1 MNKSVIALAIGATLA
16 APVASADVELF
27 GKAVVLYGK
36 LHGSVD
42 YYDRG
47 TATGAIPEP
56 TGIEITSNS
65 SRIGFKGDKE
75 LVSGV
80 KGTWKF
86 ESEIDLSGESGT
98 LAARDRYAGIGGV
111 WGSIVLGIA
120 DTPLKNV
127 GSDYTLFGDTVGD
140 RRSILGQV
148 SSNDNQF
155 NQRAKSMA
163 MYQLKVAGVSAAL
176 LYSPDFEDVNDPD
189 TGTNG
194 IKNKLLGAGLGY
206 KIGGFQI
213 GAAYEQ
219 QENIDNTAGKDAS
232 GVRVGVKYKIGGLQV
247 GGVIESLKDD
257 GYGVRMARNAYAAH
271 VAYTVAGFTFGGQ
284 YMKAMESDLAAGSD
298 GADLYTVGVTYSFG
312 KDVQV
317 YLVHAGLENDTN
329 GSFQL
334 ARSGHGQAF
343 APTQAGEKVSATSL
357 GVVYNF

>member
-1 MNKSVIALAIGATLA
+1 MNKTVIALAIGATLA
-16 APVASADVELF
+16 APVASADVELL

-36 LHGSVD
+36 LHGSAD

-47 TATGAIPEP
+47 SETGAIPEP
-56 TGIEITSNS
+56 TGVEMTSNA

-75 LVSGV
+75 LASGV
-80 KGTWKF
+80 KGTWMF
-86 ESEIDLSGESGT
+86 ESEIDISGESGT
-98 LAARDRYAGIGGV
+98 LAARDRYAGVGGV
-111 WGSIVLGIA
+111 WGSIVLGIH
-120 DTPLKNV
+120 DTPLKSIGGN
-127 GSDYTLFGDTVGD
+127 YTLFGDTVGD
-140 RRSILGQV
+140 YRSILGQV

-163 MYQLKVAGVSAAL
+163 MYQLKVVGLSAAL
-176 LYSPDFEDVNDPD
+176 MYSPDFEDVNDPD
-189 TGTNG
+189 TGTSG
-194 IKNKLLGAGLGY
+194 IKNKLVGAGLGY
-206 KIGGFQI
+206 KIGGFEI

-232 GVRVGVKYKIGGLQV
+232 GVRVGVKYKIAGLQV

-257 GYGVRMARNAYAAH
+257 GYGVRIARNAYAAH
-271 VAYTVAGFTFGGQ
+271 VAYTIAGFTVGGQ

-298 GADLYTVGVTYSFG
+298 GADQYTVGVSYSFD
-312 KDVQV
+312 KKLQV
-317 YLVHAGLENDTN
+317 YLAYATLENDTN

-343 APTQAGEKVSATSL
+343 APTQAGEKVTATSL